1 MNKEEL
7 KTVIDAVTASMLFT
21 AKAVLTSS
29 EAASYLGVSKSHLYK
44 LTMKAQIP
52 HYKPMGKL
60 CYFNRT
66 ELENWLKTNK
76 VQSL

>member
-7 KTVIDAVTASMLFT
+7 KTVIDAITANIIFT

-29 EAASYLGVSKSHLYK
+29 EATAYMGISMSHLYK
-44 LTMKAQIP
+44 LTMSRQIP
-52 HYKPMGKL
+52 HYKMGKL

-66 ELENWLKTNK
+66 ELEKWLQTNK
-76 VQSL
+76 IERV